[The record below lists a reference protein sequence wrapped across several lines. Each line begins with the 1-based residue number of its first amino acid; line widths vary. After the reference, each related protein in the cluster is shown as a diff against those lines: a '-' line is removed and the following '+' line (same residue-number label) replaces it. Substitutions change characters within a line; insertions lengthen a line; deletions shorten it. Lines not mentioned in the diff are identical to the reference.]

1 MSSQSSFTGRTRRQR
16 TRWSVRASDAIARRV
31 IAIGGIGTIA
41 AVSLVF
47 ISLFFVVAPLFYP
60 ARISS
65 GQSKPVPWGDA
76 TPLHFVID
84 EYQTMAWA
92 LYPNGSLQVF
102 HLVDGETILTE
113 DLTAGLPIACV
124 SSSRVG
130 NDVGLGLADGTIRFG
145 EVQFQ
150 ATFHEAA
157 DVPGPLRNIDEGE
170 TAIWNGGVVQ
180 RTTEGQ
186 FRLQRVEHAL
196 QEPIKVAAVAVQ
208 RLDHVVPTTGGLGGQ
223 QFTFTFVA
231 ADGTTQFGKV
241 TSTEN
246 QFTGEV
252 QLSAELRDLP
262 RVPKG
267 REAPFRALLTGRGD
281 NVYLVWQ
288 AGRLVRYDTRN
299 LDSIAIVE
307 EVDLTDERDGRLT
320 ICDFVLGRET
330 IICGDSLG
338 HLQAW
343 FRIPVPDG
351 TIDGFRLTRVHELAA
366 ADSAVRSFSAS
377 RRSRLIAVG
386 YQDGR
391 MRVYQ
396 VTTNQMLAEH
406 QAADQLPIESI
417 MIAPKDDGLLA
428 ISSKT
433 IWRAGFEPLHPE
445 ATLASLFLPVWYE
458 GYAKPQ
464 HIWQSSYAT
473 SAPESKFGMRN
484 LIFGTLKATFY
495 TMLFGAPLALLA
507 AIYTSEFMQPRI
519 RNIVKPTLEM
529 MASLPSVVLGFLAA
543 LVFAPLVEQHVAA
556 VLATCLGVPL
566 AYLLGAHL
574 WQLLP
579 QKRLL
584 RWTRFRLLF
593 LVIPLLLGI
602 PASLYLG
609 GPLVE
614 NWLFAGNTSQW
625 LDGQIGSG
633 VGGWLLLWVPISA
646 MVAVGF
652 TSTLINPWL
661 RHRSDRWSR
670 RQFAVLS
677 LLKFLATTA
686 LTLGLAY
693 GVSWLLNACGWDP
706 RGTYLDTYQQR
717 NALVVGYVMGFAVIP
732 IIYTIA
738 DDALSTVPNHLR
750 SASLGCGATPWQ
762 TALRIVVPTAMSG
775 LFSALMIGL
784 GRAVGETMIV
794 LMAGGNTPIADW
806 NIFNGFRTLSANIA
820 VELPEAV
827 KDSTHFRT
835 LFLAALTL
843 FILTFF
849 LNTVAEIIRLRFRR
863 RAYQL

>member
-1 MSSQSSFTGRTRRQR
+1 MSSQSSFTGRARRKR
-16 TRWSVRASDAIARRV
+16 TPWTVRASDALAQRIIAV
-31 IAIGGIGTIA
+31 GGIGTIA

-47 ISLFFVVAPLFYP
+47 ISLFFVVAPLFYA
-60 ARISS
+60 ARIEPGESR
-65 GQSKPVPWGDA
+65 PTPWGD
-76 TPLHFVID
+76 TGVMHFVID

-92 LYPNGSLQVF
+92 LYPNGTLQVF
-102 HLVDGETILTE
+102 QLVDGETLLTE
-113 DLTAGLPIACV
+113 DLTEGLAVGCV
-124 SSSRVG
+124 SSSRVS
-130 NDVGLGLADGTIRFG
+130 DEIGLGLADGTIRFG
-145 EVQFQ
+145 AIHFE
-150 ATFHEAA
+150 ASFHEAE
-157 DVPGPLRNIDEGE
+157 DVPVPLRQLSTGE
-170 TAIWNGGVVQ
+170 TAIWDGGVVQ
-180 RTTEGQ
+180 RTTQGQ
-186 FRLQRVEHAL
+186 FRLQRVQHKW
-196 QEPIKVAAVAVQ
+196 QEPIKVASGGVQ
-208 RLDHVVPTTGGLGGQ
+208 LLDHVMPTSNGMSGP
-223 QFTFTFVA
+223 QFTFAFVA
-231 ADGTTQFGKV
+231 ADGTAQLGKTV
-241 TSTEN
+241 AKEN

-252 QLSAELRDLP
+252 ELATELRDLP

-267 REAPFRALLTGRGD
+267 GESPFRILLTGRGD
-281 NVYLVWQ
+281 NVYLVWP
-288 AGRLVRYDTRN
+288 AGRLVRFDTRRW
-299 LDSIAIVE
+299 DAVAVVE
-307 EVDLTDERDGRLT
+307 EVDLTTPDDGRLT
-320 ICDFVLGRET
+320 VCDFVLGRES
-330 IICGDSLG
+330 IVCGDAQGNLN
-338 HLQAW
+338 AW
-343 FRIPVPDG
+343 FRVPVPAG
-351 TIDGFRLTRVHELAA
+351 TIDGFRLTRVHQLAS

-377 RRSRLIAVG
+377 RRSRMIAVG
-386 YQDGR
+386 YDDGR

-396 VTTNQMLAEH
+396 VTANQMLAER
-406 QAADQLPIESI
+406 QAADQAPIESI
-417 MIAPKDDGLLA
+417 MMAPKDNGLLA
-428 ISSKT
+428 ISRNS

-445 ATLASLFLPVWYE
+445 ATLASLFRPVWYE

-484 LIFGTLKATFY
+484 LVFGTLKATFY

-507 AIYTSEFMQPRI
+507 AVYTSEFMQPRA
-519 RNIVKPTLEM
+519 RNIIKPTLEM

-543 LVFAPLVEQHVAA
+543 LVFAPLVERHVAA

-579 QKRLL
+579 QRRLL
-584 RWTRFRLLF
+584 QWSRFRLLF
-593 LVIPLLLGI
+593 LAIPLLAGV
-602 PASLYLG
+602 PVSLFLG
-609 GPLVE
+609 GPVVE
-614 NWLFAGNTSQW
+614 YGLFAGDTAKW

-646 MVAVGF
+646 IAAVGF
-652 TSTLINPWL
+652 TSTFIKPWL
-661 RHRSDRWSR
+661 RHRADRWSR
-670 RQFAVLS
+670 QQFAVMS
-677 LLKFLATTA
+677 LIQFLGTTV

-693 GVSWLLNACGWDP
+693 AISWLLNRCGWDP
-706 RGTYLDTYQQR
+706 RGSYIDTYEQR

-762 TALRIVVPTAMSG
+762 TAVRVVIPTAMSG

-794 LMAGGNTPIADW
+794 LMAGGNTPVADW

-843 FILTFF
+843 FVLTF
-849 LNTVAEIIRLRFRR
+849 LVNTIAEIIRLRFRR
-863 RAYQL
+863 KAHQL